1 MTGSWVSRSSYHLD
15 YSSDHLTGYLFRATG
30 GGVAR
35 VAGLAP
41 VELPTIENMNVTEF
55 VPGHMAYRTAIPK
68 LLREAGW
75 LVESDEFAEIEDP
88 DPENHEQRQRELISE
103 IEEARRELEKKN
115 AEKEKKGGKLSWW
128 RKKKGDK
135 KDWEVYDKNSQAQAP
150 IDKTADTATIAENP
164 VMFDIDAIRKE
175 IANLAAEN
183 APDKP
188 YNGYEPDAFEIKE
201 IKSTLPPMKI
211 DISATTPTTTGPHTG
226 LRQTQSFND
235 SLGVGGPS
243 GKANSTGNLSSA
255 VRLPPGSQLSNGTS
269 GTKEYDEY
277 DEFDDPGAGMSM
289 TFDTSFK
296 DPPRAKAAYT
306 PTPDKN
312 AWDSPESTRGSAP
325 AEPQTKTAWDSPE
338 SLRRDGLP
346 RQGTWD
352 SPPPA
357 APTVSWAT
365 QSNDAPG
372 RPPLRS
378 ANTMPAA
385 NPGYNAWA
393 DEFDDDEFGQ
403 EKEVKMSFM

>member
-1 MTGSWVSRSSYHLD
+1 M
-15 YSSDHLTGYLFRATG
+15 
-30 GGVAR
+30 
-35 VAGLAP
+35 
-41 VELPTIENMNVTEF
+41 ELPTIENMNVTEF

-75 LVESDEFAEIEDP
+75 LVESDEFVEIEDP
-88 DPENHEQRQRELISE
+88 NPENHEQRQRELISE

-211 DISATTPTTTGPHTG
+211 DISATTPTSAGPYTT

-235 SLGVGGPS
+235 SLGVAATS
-243 GKANSTGNLSSA
+243 GKAHSTGNLTPG

-277 DEFDDPGAGMSM
+277 DEFDDAGAGVSM
-289 TFDTSFK
+289 TFDTSFR
-296 DPPRAKAAYT
+296 DAPRAKPAYT
-306 PTPDKN
+306 PTPEKN
-312 AWDSPESTRGSAP
+312 AWDSPESTGGA
-325 AEPQTKTAWDSPE
+325 QDTKTAPWDSPE
-338 SLRRDGLP
+338 SLRKDGLA

-357 APTVSWAT
+357 PSAAAAVSWESQA
-365 QSNDAPG
+365 NDAPG

-378 ANTMPAA
+378 ASTMPAA

-393 DEFDDDEFGQ
+393 DEFDDDFGQ